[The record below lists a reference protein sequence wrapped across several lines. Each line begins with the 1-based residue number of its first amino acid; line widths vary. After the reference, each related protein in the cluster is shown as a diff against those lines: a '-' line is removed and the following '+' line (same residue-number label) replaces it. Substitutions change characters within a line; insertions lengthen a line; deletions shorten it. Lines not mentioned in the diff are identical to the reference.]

1 MSGDIDD
8 LWQAGALI
16 IVLLFAGLIWF
27 PAIRANAGDP
37 GASVDVVGDG
47 IVLILYSVVPTSEL
61 AVYVDLAVAFV
72 ASVFA
77 AGSLDARG
85 KGIIVAA
92 GAGWTLANMI
102 MTAMNP
108 PV

>member
-1 MSGDIDD
+1 MSGDIDE

-16 IVLLFAGLIWF
+16 IVLLFAGLFWY
-27 PAIRANAGDP
+27 PAIMRNAGDP
-37 GASVDVVGDG
+37 GASVEVVGDG
-47 IVLILYSVVPTSEL
+47 IILILYSVVPTSKF

-92 GAGWTLANMI
+92 GAGWTLTNMT
-102 MTAMNP
+102 MTALNP